1 MTVHFTMNRKPMTI
15 HLQKFVDRLQGFEAR
30 GAKDFIMPV
39 VDAKGMHAD
48 LTRLLLELTT
58 LKEAAAVESAKKDE
72 VITVKM
78 DGGSF

>member
-1 MTVHFTMNRKPMTI
+1 MTI

-58 LKEAAAVESAKKDE
+58 LKEAVAAESAKKDE
-72 VITVKM
+72 IIPIKM